1 MAMMAPQIS
10 PHTPYFTFAAV
21 TGVIDHTSR
30 DSTMAGH
37 VTGGNDVEIF
47 RCSTLTHI
55 IASADLMTDYDDV
68 FDTIHLQGLTSA
80 LPTFAN
86 FRLRL
91 AGQSRNTFGQS
102 G

>member
-1 MAMMAPQIS
+1 
-10 PHTPYFTFAAV
+10 
-21 TGVIDHTSR
+21 
-30 DSTMAGH
+30 MAGH